1 MGEAM
6 PDINPLPECLS
17 HLAQRDKW
25 VRDRTIEYAILVCEG
40 TSTLGLYSRQEAIDE
55 CVKRLRG
62 LLPLE
67 KSGLLVE

>member
-1 MGEAM
+1 M

-25 VRDRTIEYAILVCEG
+25 VRDRTIEYAILVCERVKATYPNSQYG
-40 TSTLGLYSRQEAIDE
+40 VDVCI
-55 CVKRLRG
+55 KRLRD

-67 KSGLLVE
+67 KQHPRLRVE